1 MGSAGEGEVLGG
13 GVTRASPY
21 RSERGPIALAEKVL
35 ALLDEGRFTA
45 TYKYAVL
52 LALID
57 LCLEKT
63 SRSGEAPDTVVTREL
78 AEKVLEI
85 YWPHCVPYAAGS
97 MATVLIQN
105 AGRPGARARIVR
117 EIKEFRERVA
127 PTPSSQLARA
137 RAAAPEAFERLVREV
152 EWTLIE
158 MPLPRLQQFAHGYDP
173 FLYSIAW
180 DRGVRKTPVSAYQR
194 GERSEFDNR
203 IQLMSGVGEHL
214 VMLNGLLRPFI
225 HREWARQ
232 VAQINGLEEARL
244 EEFLFGA
251 ERIPLDAVRPGLRE
265 VQDDRCFYCDDRLG
279 SGPRRGPE
287 VDHFIPWAR
296 YPNNAVEN
304 LVVAHERCNG
314 NKRDFLAAA
323 AHVERWRDRLEP
335 GSGMS
340 GDLQALARS
349 VDWESDR
356 QRSVGVAR
364 GIYLHLPADV
374 PLWLRG
380 QEFVELHPEE
390 MATILA

>member
-1 MGSAGEGEVLGG
+1 MSE
-13 GVTRASPY
+13 SPY
-21 RSERGPIALAEKVL
+21 RSERGPIALAEKVI

-52 LALID
+52 LALMD

-63 SRSGEAPDTVVTREL
+63 SRDGEPPEMVVTREL

-85 YWPHCVPYAAGS
+85 YWPHCVPYASGTQ
-97 MATVLIQN
+97 ATVLIQN

-117 EIKEFRERVA
+117 AIMEFRERVA
-127 PTPSSQLARA
+127 RAGSSQPGRA
-137 RAAAPEAFERLVREV
+137 RAADPDGFERLVREV

-158 MPLPRLQQFAHGYDP
+158 MPLPRLQRFGHGYDP

-180 DRGVRKTPVSAYQR
+180 DKEIKQGPVSAYQR
-194 GERSEFDNR
+194 GDPSDFDNR
-203 IQLMSGVGEHL
+203 IHLAPGVGADL

-225 HREWARQ
+225 HREWTRQ

-251 ERIPLDAVRPGLRE
+251 TRVPLDPVRPGLQE
-265 VQDDRCFYCDDRLG
+265 IQEGRCFYCDERLG
-279 SGPRRGPE
+279 SGSRRGPE

-304 LVVAHERCNG
+304 LVVAHEKCNSQ
-314 NKRDFLAAA
+314 KSDFLAATE
-323 AHVERWRDRLEP
+323 HVERWRSRIEP
-335 GSGMS
+335 
-340 GDLQALARS
+340 DAALAEDLRTLARD

-356 QRSVGVAR
+356 DRSMGVAR
-364 GIYLHLPADV
+364 GIYLNLPPDV

-380 QEFVELHPEE
+380 REFVEFDPWE
-390 MATILA
+390 LAGVLA

>member
-1 MGSAGEGEVLGG
+1 MRA
-13 GVTRASPY
+13 ASPY

-63 SRSGEAPDTVVTREL
+63 SRDGQPPDMIVTREL

-85 YWPHCVPYAAGS
+85 YWPHCVPFHSGGE
-97 MATVLIQN
+97 ATVLIQN

-117 EIKEFRERVA
+117 AITEFRQEVA
-127 PTPSSQLARA
+127 PTGSSQRSRA
-137 RAAAPEAFERLVREV
+137 RTAAPEAYERLVREV
-152 EWTLIE
+152 EWTLIQ

-180 DRGVRKTPVSAYQR
+180 GRDVRQGEVGAYQR
-194 GERSEFDNR
+194 GEASDFDNR
-203 IQLMSGVGEHL
+203 IHLMGDVGAHL

-232 VAQINGLEEARL
+232 VARINGLEEARL

-251 ERIPLDAVRPGLRE
+251 TRIALDPVRPGLQE
-265 VQDDRCFYCDDRLG
+265 IQDGRCFYCGDRLG
-279 SGPRRGPE
+279 TGARKGPE
-287 VDHFIPWAR
+287 VDHFIPWSR
-296 YPNNAVEN
+296 YPNNAIEN

-314 NKRDFLAAA
+314 HKRDFLAATE
-323 AHVERWRDRLEP
+323 HVERWRSRIEP
-335 GSGMS
+335 EMGLA
-340 GDLQALARS
+340 GDLRTLAAD
-349 VDWESDR
+349 VDWEADR
-356 QRSVGVAR
+356 DRSVGVAR
-364 GIYLHLPADV
+364 GIYLNLPADV

-380 QEFVELHPEE
+380 QEFVEFDPQVV
-390 MATILA
+390 AGILA

>member
-1 MGSAGEGEVLGG
+1 MRDG
-13 GVTRASPY
+13 SPY

-52 LALID
+52 LGLMD

-63 SRSGEAPDTVVTREL
+63 SRAGRPPDMIVTREL

-85 YWPHCVPYAAGS
+85 YWPHCVPYAAGAQ
-97 MATVLIQN
+97 ATVLIQN

-117 EIKEFRERVA
+117 AIMEFRQRVA
-127 PTPSSQLARA
+127 RAGSSQPSRA
-137 RAAAPEAFERLVREV
+137 RSTDPDGFERLVREV
-152 EWTLIE
+152 EWTLIQ
-158 MPLPRLQQFAHGYDP
+158 MPLPRLQQLGHGYDP

-180 DRGVRKTPVSAYQR
+180 DKDVRKGEVGAYQR
-194 GERSEFDNR
+194 GDPSDFDNR
-203 IQLMSGVGEHL
+203 IHLMADVGAHL

-251 ERIPLDAVRPGLRE
+251 ARIPLDPVRPGLQE
-265 VQDDRCFYCDDRLG
+265 IQDGRCFYCGDRLG
-279 SGPRRGPE
+279 PGARRGPE

-314 NKRDFLAAA
+314 HKRDFLAATE
-323 AHVERWRDRLEP
+323 HVDRWRSRIAPETPLAD
-335 GSGMS
+335 
-340 GDLQALARS
+340 DLRTLAGEL
-349 VDWESDR
+349 DWETDR
-356 QRSVGVAR
+356 ERSMGVAR
-364 GIYLHLPADV
+364 GIYLNLPPDV

-380 QEFVELHPEE
+380 QEFTEFDPGQL
-390 MATILA
+390 AGILA